1 MESKIPFEKG
11 ANEYIKLYWL
21 TEYLVKNKLREV
33 DENMGERIAF
43 IEKNQALP
51 YQWVNSVVYEA
62 KYPYYQ
68 LPKIHQWIR
77 NVNLTIAKLLVGY
90 SRFAKFYKLEAVVN
104 ELINKGKLNCGE
116 KVVKELNEWN
126 IPETLED
133 LISKYF
139 YRRNEER
146 DENEDE

>member
-1 MESKIPFEKG
+1 MCLPG
-11 ANEYIKLYWL
+11 IKLLPLSYF
-21 TEYLVKNKLREV
+21 KNFK
-33 DENMGERIAF
+33 
-43 IEKNQALP
+43 
-51 YQWVNSVVYEA
+51 VNSVVYEA

-90 SRFAKFYKLEAVVN
+90 TRFTKFYKIEAVVN
-104 ELINKGKLNCGE
+104 ELNNKGKLNWEE

-139 YRRNEER
+139 YRRNEES
-146 DENEDE
+146 DKDEDE